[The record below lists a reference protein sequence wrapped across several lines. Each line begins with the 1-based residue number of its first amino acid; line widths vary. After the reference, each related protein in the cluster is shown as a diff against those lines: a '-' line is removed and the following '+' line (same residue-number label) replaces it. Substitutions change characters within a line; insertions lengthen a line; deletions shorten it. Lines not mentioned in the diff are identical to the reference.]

1 MSRHAPPRRTVDPQY
16 ADRMDRWFTGHPVQ
30 WETLVNNGLARFEL
44 ELQFEAWC
52 EAHRRADAARMQPP
66 AGRPVFGPP
75 PAEPSPRSIWRDLFT
90 LTRKALRW

>member
-1 MSRHAPPRRTVDPQY
+1 
-16 ADRMDRWFTGHPVQ
+16 MDRWFLGHPMQ

-52 EAHRRADAARMQPP
+52 AEHARRDAIAR
-66 AGRPVFGPP
+66 RPSPRFGPP
-75 PAEPSPRSIWRDLFT
+75 PAKPAIAPPRSIWRDLFT